1 MRANLEAEQVN
12 WLAHQSLRQRLTPYR
27 EPAVVRVYRTAGG
40 GFLIRLTVG
49 VLVLVA
55 LYQLLMWGL
64 R

>member
-12 WLAHQSLRQRLTPYR
+12 WLVHQSLRQRLTPYR
-27 EPAVVRVYRTAGG
+27 EPAVVRVYRTDGG
-40 GFLIRLTVG
+40 GFLIRLLVV
-49 VLVLVA
+49 VLVWVA